1 MRGGVPLWT
10 QTELIPSVK
19 REENIEREQQR
30 LWKTKPLSSLLWWKF
45 QSACHYSD
53 THTVCA
59 VSWWYAIS
67 ASFILIACTRKSAFC
82 QRPHDTDINCLC
94 DSETTADKY
103 KGEIGPMNTYQPPK
117 DPYKYNTHKILSF
130 SQRITVSH
138 TSSFKRS
145 YSLMMKWVR
154 VNF

>member
-67 ASFILIACTRKSAFC
+67 ASFILIACTPGNLRSVNGLMILTLIICVIVKPLLTSTKVKLD
-82 QRPHDTDINCLC
+82 QWIHISPHRHMWN
-94 DSETTADKY
+94 
-103 KGEIGPMNTYQPPK
+103 Q
-117 DPYKYNTHKILSF
+117 
-130 SQRITVSH
+130 
-138 TSSFKRS
+138 
-145 YSLMMKWVR
+145 R
-154 VNF
+154 VNIQSSPAAKESLSATHPDLKWATV